1 MLMSVPGGNS
11 GFEVVEGCQARRI
24 LNLLLI
30 HNLEKYGE
38 APTSTENTTLRKRN
52 NWTYKDTGQL

>member
-38 APTSTENTTLRKRN
+38 ATTSKGPLSLGALK
-52 NWTYKDTGQL
+52 K